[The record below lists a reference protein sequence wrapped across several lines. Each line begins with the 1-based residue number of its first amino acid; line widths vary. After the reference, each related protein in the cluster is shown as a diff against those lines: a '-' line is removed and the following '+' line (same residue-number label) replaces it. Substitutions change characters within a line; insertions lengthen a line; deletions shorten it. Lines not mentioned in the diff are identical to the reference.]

1 MTAVAPTDTFSIGGD
16 LPVHRLGYGAMQ
28 LPGPGVWGEPA
39 DPENAHR
46 VVRAAV
52 EQGVD
57 FIDTADSYGPVVSER
72 IIAEALHPYP
82 EGLVIATKAGLTR
95 QGPGIWTPVG
105 RPAYLK
111 QQVELSLRTLR
122 LERIDLIQL
131 HRIDADVPL
140 ADQLGAFKELQDEGK
155 VRHIGVS
162 EVSVAELEQA
172 REIVDVVSVQN
183 LYNLTNRQSQDV
195 LDHATE
201 HGIGFIP
208 WFPIATG
215 DLAAPG
221 RRHRP
226 GAGRHTVPG
235 GAGLAAAHVTGRP
248 ADPRHEVRRAPEREP
263 GCGAAAPLRR
273 GHGPPGRARVVVQ
286 RCPGSRRPPAGS
298 RRERASG
305 GGQAVPFQRQR
316 RSVPGRTRRRSG
328 RSSARRAG
336 RTWYG
341 TTARRVEAAV
351 RGVGRATAGRG
362 STSST
367 GPSSSS
373 RSPNP
378 SERMSRRVAV
388 GAPTTRQERPAG
400 TSASEKPAST
410 RSPEQSRKW
419 APATSTTTV
428 P

>member
-1 MTAVAPTDTFSIGGD
+1 MTTVAPTDTFSIGGD

-39 DPENAHR
+39 DPENARR
-46 VVRAAV
+46 VLRAAV

-72 IIAEALHPYP
+72 LIAEALHPYP

-131 HRIDADVPL
+131 HRIDAEVPL

-172 REIVDVVSVQN
+172 RQIVDVVSVQN

-201 HGIGFIP
+201 HGIAFIP

-215 DLAAPG
+215 DLAAPDSPVADIAQELDATPSQVALAWLL
-221 RRHRP
+221 HTSPVVLPIP
-226 GAGRHTVPG
+226 GTKSLEH
-235 GAGLAAAHVTGRP
+235 LA
-248 ADPRHEVRRAPEREP
+248 ENL
-263 GCGAAAPLRR
+263 GAAQLRLSDEDM
-273 GHGPPGRARVVVQ
+273 ARLD
-286 RCPGSRRPPAGS
+286 AL
-298 RRERASG
+298 A
-305 GGQAVPFQRQR
+305 
-316 RSVPGRTRRRSG
+316 
-328 RSSARRAG
+328 
-336 RTWYG
+336 
-341 TTARRVEAAV
+341 
-351 RGVGRATAGRG
+351 
-362 STSST
+362 
-367 GPSSSS
+367 
-373 RSPNP
+373 
-378 SERMSRRVAV
+378 
-388 GAPTTRQERPAG
+388 
-400 TSASEKPAST
+400 
-410 RSPEQSRKW
+410 
-419 APATSTTTV
+419 
-428 P
+428 

>member
-1 MTAVAPTDTFSIGGD
+1 MTAVAPSDTFSIGGD

-39 DPENAHR
+39 DPENARR
-46 VVRAAV
+46 VLRAAV

-72 IIAEALHPYP
+72 LIAEALHPYP

-131 HRIDADVPL
+131 HRIDAEVPL

-155 VRHIGVS
+155 VRHIGIS

-172 REIVDVVSVQN
+172 RSIVEIVSVQN

-201 HGIGFIP
+201 HGIAFIP

-215 DLAAPG
+215 DLAAPDSPVADIA
-221 RRHRP
+221 RELDATPSQVALAWLLHESPVVLPIP
-226 GAGRHTVPG
+226 GTKSVEHLTEN
-235 GAGLAAAHVTGRP
+235 L
-248 ADPRHEVRRAPEREP
+248 
-263 GCGAAAPLRR
+263 GAARLRLSDEDM
-273 GHGPPGRARVVVQ
+273 ARLD
-286 RCPGSRRPPAGS
+286 AL
-298 RRERASG
+298 A
-305 GGQAVPFQRQR
+305 
-316 RSVPGRTRRRSG
+316 
-328 RSSARRAG
+328 
-336 RTWYG
+336 
-341 TTARRVEAAV
+341 
-351 RGVGRATAGRG
+351 
-362 STSST
+362 
-367 GPSSSS
+367 
-373 RSPNP
+373 
-378 SERMSRRVAV
+378 
-388 GAPTTRQERPAG
+388 
-400 TSASEKPAST
+400 
-410 RSPEQSRKW
+410 
-419 APATSTTTV
+419 
-428 P
+428 

>member
-1 MTAVAPTDTFSIGGD
+1 MTTVAPTDTFSIGGD

-39 DPENAHR
+39 DPENARR

-72 IIAEALHPYP
+72 VIAEALHPYP

-131 HRIDADVPL
+131 HRIDAEVPL

-172 REIVDVVSVQN
+172 REIVEIVSVQN

-195 LDHATE
+195 LDYSTE

-215 DLAAPG
+215 DLAAPDSPVADIA
-221 RRHRP
+221 RELDATPSQVALAWLLHTSPVVLPIP
-226 GAGRHTVPG
+226 GTKSVDHLTED
-235 GAGLAAAHVTGRP
+235 L
-248 ADPRHEVRRAPEREP
+248 
-263 GCGAAAPLRR
+263 GAAQLRLSDEDM
-273 GHGPPGRARVVVQ
+273 ARLD
-286 RCPGSRRPPAGS
+286 AL
-298 RRERASG
+298 A
-305 GGQAVPFQRQR
+305 
-316 RSVPGRTRRRSG
+316 
-328 RSSARRAG
+328 
-336 RTWYG
+336 
-341 TTARRVEAAV
+341 
-351 RGVGRATAGRG
+351 
-362 STSST
+362 
-367 GPSSSS
+367 
-373 RSPNP
+373 
-378 SERMSRRVAV
+378 
-388 GAPTTRQERPAG
+388 
-400 TSASEKPAST
+400 
-410 RSPEQSRKW
+410 
-419 APATSTTTV
+419 
-428 P
+428 

>member
-1 MTAVAPTDTFSIGGD
+1 MTTVAPTDTFSIGGD

-39 DPENAHR
+39 DPDNARR
-46 VVRAAV
+46 VLRAAV

-72 IIAEALHPYP
+72 LIAEALHPYP

-131 HRIDADVPL
+131 HRIDAEVPL

-172 REIVDVVSVQN
+172 RQIVDVVSVQN

-215 DLAAPG
+215 DLAAPDSPVADIA
-221 RRHRP
+221 RELDATPSQVALAWLLHTSPVVLPIP
-226 GAGRHTVPG
+226 GTKSLEH
-235 GAGLAAAHVTGRP
+235 LA
-248 ADPRHEVRRAPEREP
+248 ENL
-263 GCGAAAPLRR
+263 GAAQLRLSDEDM
-273 GHGPPGRARVVVQ
+273 ARLD
-286 RCPGSRRPPAGS
+286 AL
-298 RRERASG
+298 A
-305 GGQAVPFQRQR
+305 
-316 RSVPGRTRRRSG
+316 
-328 RSSARRAG
+328 
-336 RTWYG
+336 
-341 TTARRVEAAV
+341 
-351 RGVGRATAGRG
+351 
-362 STSST
+362 
-367 GPSSSS
+367 
-373 RSPNP
+373 
-378 SERMSRRVAV
+378 
-388 GAPTTRQERPAG
+388 
-400 TSASEKPAST
+400 
-410 RSPEQSRKW
+410 
-419 APATSTTTV
+419 
-428 P
+428 

>member
-1 MTAVAPTDTFSIGGD
+1 MTTVAPTDTFSIGGD

-39 DPENAHR
+39 DPENARR

-72 IIAEALHPYP
+72 VIAEALHPYP

-131 HRIDADVPL
+131 HRIDAEVPL

-215 DLAAPG
+215 DLAAPDSPVADIA
-221 RRHRP
+221 RELDATPSQVALAWLLHTSPVVLPIP
-226 GAGRHTVPG
+226 GTKSVDHLTEN
-235 GAGLAAAHVTGRP
+235 L
-248 ADPRHEVRRAPEREP
+248 
-263 GCGAAAPLRR
+263 GAAQLRLSDEDM
-273 GHGPPGRARVVVQ
+273 ARLD
-286 RCPGSRRPPAGS
+286 AL
-298 RRERASG
+298 A
-305 GGQAVPFQRQR
+305 
-316 RSVPGRTRRRSG
+316 
-328 RSSARRAG
+328 
-336 RTWYG
+336 
-341 TTARRVEAAV
+341 
-351 RGVGRATAGRG
+351 
-362 STSST
+362 
-367 GPSSSS
+367 
-373 RSPNP
+373 
-378 SERMSRRVAV
+378 
-388 GAPTTRQERPAG
+388 
-400 TSASEKPAST
+400 
-410 RSPEQSRKW
+410 
-419 APATSTTTV
+419 
-428 P
+428 

>member
-1 MTAVAPTDTFSIGGD
+1 MTTVAPTDTFSIGGD

-39 DPENAHR
+39 DPENARR
-46 VVRAAV
+46 VLRAAV

-72 IIAEALHPYP
+72 LIAEALHPYP

-131 HRIDADVPL
+131 HRIDAEVPL

-172 REIVDVVSVQN
+172 RRIVDVVSVQN

-215 DLAAPG
+215 DLAAPDSPVADIA
-221 RRHRP
+221 RELDATPSQVALAWLLHTSPVVLPIP
-226 GAGRHTVPG
+226 GTKSLEH
-235 GAGLAAAHVTGRP
+235 LA
-248 ADPRHEVRRAPEREP
+248 ENL
-263 GCGAAAPLRR
+263 GAAQLRLSDEDM
-273 GHGPPGRARVVVQ
+273 ARLD
-286 RCPGSRRPPAGS
+286 AL
-298 RRERASG
+298 A
-305 GGQAVPFQRQR
+305 
-316 RSVPGRTRRRSG
+316 
-328 RSSARRAG
+328 
-336 RTWYG
+336 
-341 TTARRVEAAV
+341 
-351 RGVGRATAGRG
+351 
-362 STSST
+362 
-367 GPSSSS
+367 
-373 RSPNP
+373 
-378 SERMSRRVAV
+378 
-388 GAPTTRQERPAG
+388 
-400 TSASEKPAST
+400 
-410 RSPEQSRKW
+410 
-419 APATSTTTV
+419 
-428 P
+428 